1 MSTAN
6 TTFDALVIGGG
17 PAGLS
22 VATGLVRQVYKVA
35 VFDSGVYRNAPS
47 NHMHNFAAWDH
58 MSPAEFRSKA
68 RQDLLG
74 RYANLVQFV
83 DKQVDVAKKT
93 DSGFELVDADGIT
106 WTGRK
111 LFLATGWK
119 DLFPDIPGYPE
130 CWAKGIFHCLF
141 CHGYEDRGKPSAGVL
156 GMNFSGSSPMALH
169 LARMVLRL
177 ADKAVI
183 YTNGGDSLGEQIK
196 SDLTATGTDGAK
208 SRITVDNRKIA
219 GISMKSTDSSDIVIK
234 FEDGSEVVEGFLAH
248 GPMGQINGP
257 FAEQLGLELTP
268 TGDIKTEGQMF
279 ETQVKGVFAVGDC
292 ATMMKAVSQ
301 AIGMG
306 CLAAG
311 AAAAQLG
318 AELA

>member
-1 MSTAN
+1 MSAAN

-22 VATGLVRQVYKVA
+22 TATGLVRQVYRVA
-35 VFDSGVYRNAPS
+35 VFDSGVYRNASS
-47 NHMHNFAAWDH
+47 NHMHNLAAWDH
-58 MSPAEFRSKA
+58 QSPAEFRSKA
-68 RQDLLG
+68 RKDLLD
-74 RYANLVQFV
+74 RYGDLVQFV
-83 DKQVDVAKKT
+83 DKQVDIAKKT
-93 DSGFELVDADGIT
+93 DSGFEVVDADGIT

-111 LFLATGWK
+111 LVLATGWK
-119 DLFPDIPGYPE
+119 DHLPDIPGYSE

-141 CHGYEDRGKPSAGVL
+141 CHGYEDRGKSSAGVL
-156 GMNFSGSSPMALH
+156 GMNFSGTSPMALH

-183 YTNGGDSLGEQIK
+183 YTNGAGSLGEQIK
-196 SDLTATGTDGAK
+196 TDLTATGTDGAK
-208 SRITVDNRKIA
+208 RRITVDNRKIV
-219 GISMKSTDSSDIVIK
+219 GLSMKCTDSSDIIIK
-234 FEDGSEVVEGFLAH
+234 FEDGSEVIEGFFAH
-248 GPMGQINGP
+248 GPRGEIHGP

-279 ETQVKGVFAVGDC
+279 ETHVKGVFAVGDC

-301 AIGMG
+301 AVGMG
-306 CLAAG
+306 TMAAG
-311 AAAAQLG
+311 AVAAQLG